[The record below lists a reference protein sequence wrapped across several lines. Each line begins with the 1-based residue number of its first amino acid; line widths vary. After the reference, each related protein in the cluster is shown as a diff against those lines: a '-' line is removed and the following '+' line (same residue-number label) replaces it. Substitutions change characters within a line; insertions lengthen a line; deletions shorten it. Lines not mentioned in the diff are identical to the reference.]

1 MAEFEGNAV
10 PVAVFRLSEADQEN
24 VGDEAVSEPEVRSKP
39 QEHPMHPIHPLLH
52 CAISSIRMKDHHTVT
67 LVVTLPISVL

>member
-24 VGDEAVSEPEVRSKP
+24 VGDKAVAEPEERSEP
-39 QEHPMHPIHPLLH
+39 QEHPMLPVHPMLH
-52 CAISSIRMKDHHTVT
+52 WTISSIRMKDHHTVT